1 MFNVTA
7 RTSGKSFHPLR
18 SARCQNARIDF
29 ALLTP
34 VSFMRQR
41 VSVARYAD
49 RGTGCN
55 SIIVIQPVERYADRF
70 CSRRIFIHERLVRPR
85 SRFADFPLD
94 SPPVVRPESEIQI
107 SSIVDAV
114 VSFLRSRPSRRTFEA
129 TRFST
134 LLSRRCDV
142 ANLANDLRASRSRIA
157 AVPRKHTGCESLTAR
172 QLDMHDGE
180 GNNAL
185 L

>member
-1 MFNVTA
+1 
-7 RTSGKSFHPLR
+7 
-18 SARCQNARIDF
+18 
-29 ALLTP
+29 
-34 VSFMRQR
+34 MRQR

-49 RGTGCN
+49 RGTGCS

-114 VSFLRSRPSRRTFEA
+114 VSFLRSRPSRQAFEA

-142 ANLANDLRASRSRIA
+142 ANLRASRSRIA
-157 AVPRKHTGCESLTAR
+157 AVFHVNTGCESLTAR
-172 QLDMHDGE
+172 ATTRSSKCNIRDRLGVTRRPTDFPSSVTRAKHLPFFRSRWIT
-180 GNNAL
+180 AR
-185 L
+185 